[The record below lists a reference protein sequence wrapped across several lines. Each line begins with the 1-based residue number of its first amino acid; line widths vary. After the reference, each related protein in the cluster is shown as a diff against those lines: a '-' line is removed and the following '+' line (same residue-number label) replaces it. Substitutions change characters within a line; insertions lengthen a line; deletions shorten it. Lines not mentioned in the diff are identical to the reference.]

1 MPEDQRRGR
10 REEGGRGGVPHTP
23 GVDQPPGE
31 RRREGGGSDGGRDG
45 GREGWREVYTNHFI
59 KFHGCMRYENVL
71 VLLLGGGRN
80 SS

>member
-31 RRREGGGSDGGRDG
+31 RRREGGGSDGGMEG
-45 GREGWREVYTNHFI
+45 GLY
-59 KFHGCMRYENVL
+59 
-71 VLLLGGGRN
+71 
-80 SS
+80 